1 MEGFW
6 RLISRTGNYK
16 SYLIAAIVCNIL
28 MAVFTIISIPL
39 IIPFFQVLFDKIP
52 EAQDISESGNIIDAF
67 KAKFVE
73 LINTRGKQY
82 ALLFVCLTIV
92 AVFFFKNIFRYLA
105 MFLMAPVRNGIV
117 KDIRSDL
124 YNHYL
129 DLPLSFYSEERKG
142 DLISRI
148 TSDVQ
153 EMDYSILNVI
163 EVIFKAPILI
173 IGSIGFMLY
182 ISPQLTLFTFLLLLF
197 TAFVIGT
204 IARALKRQSTEVQTR
219 LSNINSHVEESIG
232 GIRVVKA
239 FGAKKFLIDKF
250 DVQNI
255 AYHDAINKL
264 LRRRDLSSPLS
275 EFLGIS
281 VVAVLLWYG
290 SNLVFTNELLP
301 ETFFA
306 FVFAFYNV
314 IEPSKSFSSA
324 YYHIQ
329 KGLAASDRV
338 DEIMNTKSEVHH
350 QSETIAKKSFD
361 ESLKITDL
369 GFSYDNEVPVLEKI
383 NLEIKKGEKI
393 ALVGISGSG
402 KTTLIDLI
410 VRFFEP
416 STGLITIDGIDIKK
430 IDRNALRKLFGI
442 VTQEAVLF
450 NDSILNNI
458 LFNRDCDHKEVIH
471 AATVANAHEFI
482 TGLPDGYQ
490 TNVGDGGVKLSGG
503 QKQRIT
509 IARAILE
516 NPSILILD
524 EATSSLDTASEKM
537 VQEALDRIMGDK
549 TAIIIAH
556 RLSTIKEAD
565 RIVVIENGKIVN
577 IGTHDVLLNKD
588 GVYKRLIGMQTL

>member
-1 MEGFW
+1 M
-6 RLISRTGNYK
+6 
-16 SYLIAAIVCNIL
+16 AI
-28 MAVFTIISIPL
+28 FTIISIPL

-52 EAQDISESGNIIDAF
+52 EAPSIVEGGNIIDAF
-67 KAKFVE
+67 KAKFIE
-73 LINTRGKQY
+73 LINTEGKQY
-82 ALLFVCLTIV
+82 ALLFVCLTI
-92 AVFFFKNIFRYLA
+92 ATVFFFKNVFRYLA
-105 MFLMAPVRNGIV
+105 MYLMAPVRNGIV
-117 KDIRSDL
+117 KDIRSEL

-129 DLPLSFYSEERKG
+129 DLPLSFYSDERKG

-173 IGSIGFMLY
+173 IGSIAFMLY

-204 IARALKRQSTEVQTR
+204 IARALKKQSTEVQTR
-219 LSNINSHVEESIG
+219 LSNINSHVEETLG

-239 FGAKKFLIDKF
+239 FGAKKFLIDRF
-250 DVQNI
+250 DKENI

-275 EFLGIS
+275 EFLGIC

-290 SNLVFTNELLP
+290 SNLVFTNDLLP

-314 IEPSKSFSSA
+314 IEPAKSFSSA

-338 DEIMNTKSEVHH
+338 DEIMDTKSEVHH
-350 QSETIAKKSFD
+350 HSEIIEKKSFD

-369 GFSYDNEVPVLEKI
+369 GFSYDQDIPVLEYI

-393 ALVGISGSG
+393 ALVGVSGSG

-416 STGLITIDGIDIKK
+416 STGVITIDGQDIRN

-442 VTQEAVLF
+442 FTQEPVLF

-458 LFNRDCDHKEVIH
+458 KFNRDCEDDQVIH
-471 AATVANAHEFI
+471 AATIANAHDFI
-482 TGLPDGYQ
+482 SSLPNGYQ

-565 RIVVIENGKIVN
+565 RIVVLENGKIVD
-577 IGTHDVLLNKD
+577 IGTHDILLNKE